1 MMRSKPSLKN
11 LVKSALLFSLLIC
24 ISLSGCQNPTED
36 TYKEGDIPYLVK
48 KICKEEYGLDVTTKR
63 TDTTLWIYAPLTKIL
78 DKEYGIKEGK
88 IFDSEMMDKLRNILT
103 TIGRV
108 LISSDN
114 TPEFYALLASDI
126 NLGID
131 YTLIGSVLDTK
142 KSYANFIPW
151 TEANRRYV
159 IRLALAPQAIGD
171 STGEHL
177 NAYDIKL
184 ADFLAEQIGQ
194 RIGARFQEE
203 EWKKYFKVDKSEGR
217 FANNTLIVEYSISE
231 IAKPNKEIDIREE
244 MLNIIAYCLKS
255 YEFKDFSGLELT
267 DLAKQDKLFLGSQVI
282 LARPTE

>member
-1 MMRSKPSLKN
+1 M
-11 LVKSALLFSLLIC
+11 VKSALLFSLLIC
-24 ISLSGCQNPTED
+24 ISFSGCQNPTES
-36 TYKEGDIPYLVK
+36 TYKEEDIPYLVK

-88 IFDSEMMDKLRNILT
+88 MFDSEMMDKLRNILT

-151 TEANRRYV
+151 TEANRRYI

-171 STGEHL
+171 SSGEHL
-177 NAYDIKL
+177 NAYDVKL
-184 ADFLAEQIGQ
+184 PDFLAEQIGQ

-255 YEFKDFSGLELT
+255 YEFKDFSGIELS
-267 DLAKQDKLFLGSQVI
+267 DLAKQDKLILGSQAI